1 MGCLRG
7 VLGLA
12 DQRRGREPSGDGLGR
27 RGRPGEGVQGVEPL
41 PLWESGNGLSGFSDR
56 LERLAG
62 MEAALEALQLNR
74 LREQSA
80 LELSQASYLRQ
91 KEETEL
97 ALAMSLS
104 LAQSEGRSVPDLPEA
119 PLSPSLADF
128 TGGGAWRGG
137 GPGAWS
143 AGAGELW
150 GVPADGAAEEPG
162 MSYEE
167 LVGLEDVKVPASAE
181 AIAALPTREA
191 AGAEVQELCSI
202 CQCDYDEER
211 VRTTLPCGHHFHQ
224 ACATEWL
231 GTYSKLCPVC
241 KTCAVD

>member
-1 MGCLRG
+1 
-7 VLGLA
+7 
-12 DQRRGREPSGDGLGR
+12 
-27 RGRPGEGVQGVEPL
+27 
-41 PLWESGNGLSGFSDR
+41 
-56 LERLAG
+56 
-62 MEAALEALQLNR
+62 MEAALDTLQLNR

-104 LAQSEGRSVPDLPEA
+104 LAQSEGRSVPDVPEA
-119 PLSPSLADF
+119 PLSPTLADVM
-128 TGGGAWRGG
+128 GGGAWRGG
-137 GPGAWS
+137 ASGAWD
-143 AGAGELW
+143 AGAEEPW
-150 GVPADGAAEEPG
+150 GPPAAGTVEEPG

-191 AGAEVQELCSI
+191 AGAEIQELCSI
-202 CQCDYDEER
+202 CQCDYEEER
-211 VRTTLPCGHHFHQ
+211 IRTTLPCGHHFHQ

-241 KTCAVD
+241 KTSAVD